1 MSVIDCRHNKYLDSG
16 AMLRYTVNNMT
27 AARTCMALPVFL
39 CPRCLQYP
47 QSLHSPIPFHTGPDL
62 HPPGARAHSIPLL
75 HDLHTGGAWD
85 CFILLTHKD
94 RTGTPLAHS
103 ITNAACQIID
113 TDSFLHHCQII
124 DTGCQDIDT
133 AEIVGE
139 DRGPVPLWPGGQGPN
154 EAQNALIMG
163 PVLSTRQQGQKGYVS
178 EARCE

>member
-27 AARTCMALPVFL
+27 AARTCTALPVFL
-39 CPRCLQYP
+39 CPRCLQYCR
-47 QSLHSPIPFHTGPDL
+47 SLHSPIPFHTGPDL
-62 HPPGARAHSIPLL
+62 HPPGARAHSILL
-75 HDLHTGGAWD
+75 LYSDH
-85 CFILLTHKD
+85 
-94 RTGTPLAHS
+94 TGTPLAHS
-103 ITNAACQIID
+103 IINTACQIND

-124 DTGCQDIDT
+124 DTGCQNIDT

-154 EAQNALIMG
+154 EAQNALIIG